1 MKVNGFGCQRNCAF
15 NDGDRLVDT
24 RHSGELA
31 GEFLKGW
38 QKWRSRHRRPAKQ
51 IDCFRTASNA
61 AQCRAQQGF
70 DTGITTAVR
79 RLFEGRDCF
88 PAAVLSEQGSTQYQ
102 CGSGVGLASFQ
113 DFRGELLC
121 FGESLPLQSDRGA
134 FEQLRTSSTVGR

>member
-15 NDGDRLVDT
+15 NDGDRLVGT

-38 QKWRSRHRRPAKQ
+38 QKWRSRRCRPTKQ

-61 AQCRAQQGF
+61 AQCGAQQGF
-70 DTGITTAVR
+70 DTGITTALR
-79 RLFEGRDCF
+79 CFFEGRDGF
-88 PAAVLSEQGSTQYQ
+88 PTAVLSEQGPTQYQ
-102 CGSGVGLASFQ
+102 CGSGVGLGAFQ

-121 FGESLPLQSDRGA
+121 FGESLPLQCDRGA